1 MEDIMHIL
9 DELCPPAR
17 EIPAPVDGI
26 YWLRDVFRHQPAE
39 HLMAGRSVFLEGDE
53 ANHVFQ
59 ITEGVLRLF
68 KIIADGRRIITGFLY
83 AGDILGIS
91 ARGRYLYSVETV
103 SRTTLRRVTRKQFER
118 AISENHRL
126 QPEILSVVSDEIAA
140 AQEQMVLLSTKNAEE
155 RLCTFLMKFP
165 VRNGLPGERVRRV
178 ELPMCRQDIADY
190 LGMTIETVSRTF
202 TRLISKGVVR
212 IENAV
217 ARQTILIE
225 KPLLLAQLS
234 GDDDDHFDVRQT
246 VVHGGR
252 HRH

>member
-1 MEDIMHIL
+1 
-9 DELCPPAR
+9 
-17 EIPAPVDGI
+17 
-26 YWLRDVFRHQPAE
+26 
-39 HLMAGRSVFLEGDE
+39 
-53 ANHVFQ
+53 
-59 ITEGVLRLF
+59 
-68 KIIADGRRIITGFLY
+68 
-83 AGDILGIS
+83 
-91 ARGRYLYSVETV
+91 
-103 SRTTLRRVTRKQFER
+103 
-118 AISENHRL
+118 
-126 QPEILSVVSDEIAA
+126 
-140 AQEQMVLLSTKNAEE
+140 
-155 RLCTFLMKFP
+155 MKFP
-165 VRNGLPGERVRRV
+165 VRNGLPEDHVRRV

-225 KPLLLAQLS
+225 KPLLLAQLA